1 MSAETA
7 SFAGT
12 EDATPGRRRTALIQG
27 GEPSTGQRRLSL
39 ADVERLRADRSPDAR
54 AAFATHF
61 GQQYDALADGETR
74 PLADAV
80 LDLLVR
86 DVETKVREALSEAI
100 AASPGLPPATARRL
114 ARDDISVARP
124 VLEQSPVLDDA
135 ELDDIVRTH
144 AMQYALAV
152 AGRERISENLAD
164 ALSETGHVEVARR
177 LVGNAGAAISAHT
190 LMRIQADHR
199 GDPELQGRLIKRP
212 ALPYELVD
220 QLVGAIGERLEWELV
235 RERSITA
242 EEASRLVAVAR
253 ERTTVGI
260 VAREH
265 GDHAVEREIRRRF
278 NSGELDAEGIL
289 AHLRDG
295 AIRSVEAGLALLAGL
310 ELQETRALMYGYDRR
325 GVAALCIRAGFST
338 PHYVPSL
345 GPRPCRGGHHQGPA
359 EDDLRG

>member
-12 EDATPGRRRTALIQG
+12 EDAAPGRRRAALIQDS
-27 GEPSTGQRRLSL
+27 EPSTGQRRLSL

-100 AASPGLPPATARRL
+100 AASPGLPPAMARRL

-177 LVGNAGAAISAHT
+177 LVGNAGAPISAHT
-190 LMRIQADHR
+190 LMRIQADQR

-265 GDHAVEREIRRRF
+265 GDHAVEREVRRRF
-278 NSGELDAEGIL
+278 NSGELDAEDIL

-295 AIRSVEAGLALLAGL
+295 EIRSG
-310 ELQETRALMYGYDRR
+310 R
-325 GVAALCIRAGFST
+325 GRSCAAR
-338 PHYVPSL
+338 
-345 GPRPCRGGHHQGPA
+345 GPRAAGDASALVRLRPPHFAWPSTLPRRPPPGPGRGRPTRKRRCA
-359 EDDLRG
+359 SSRINTRR